1 MKRTFSIIII
11 VCWAFAACQ
20 PTPEEEIVQSK
31 NDGVMEQAI
40 SEGEKVYENN
50 SQEEDELADLVETVE
65 DRADMLNVGTWS
77 DNNIEGN
84 SYITIS
90 ADAEILMPDVDEYKV
105 YEITPLSP
113 IPYEILRNLISEIA
127 DENPLYD
134 GKERT
139 LEEIENT
146 ILGLRQ
152 LVFDYE
158 NDEFKDT
165 FSEGQGRTYEE
176 FKSDEIKNLQ
186 LQINILE
193 QDIAED
199 NYGINTPINIDD
211 ICNGNISFFKTDLG
225 RDKLA
230 VFIIDEQHSFLFRN
244 PGNYGIDYCGDT
256 LSEFVPDT
264 EKELQISA
272 DYALELVS
280 DLMDDVGIK
289 SFDIRYMGVG
299 KEYNGNEELGYG
311 HLEQGYIMI
320 FSRIVNGMPVECAS
334 GFNVQEMEDGS
345 TKVTNYV
352 NAFKYYAE
360 DLSFVVDDKGIT
372 QMDWGYHYDIDEESA
387 TIVEIMEMDDALK
400 QVIIQ
405 QIINCYSFYE
415 EQGTKAHFDIERVE
429 LVMGRV
435 PMKDNLDKQWLVPM
449 WNVYAYYEVDPV
461 KGVAFRTENSRLI
474 LSINALDGSV
484 N

>member
-1 MKRTFSIIII
+1 M
-11 VCWAFAACQ
+11 
-20 PTPEEEIVQSK
+20 
-31 NDGVMEQAI
+31 
-40 SEGEKVYENN
+40 
-50 SQEEDELADLVETVE
+50 
-65 DRADMLNVGTWS
+65 
-77 DNNIEGN
+77 
-84 SYITIS
+84 
-90 ADAEILMPDVDEYKV
+90 
-105 YEITPLSP
+105 
-113 IPYEILRNLISEIA
+113 LISE
-127 DENPLYD
+127 
-134 GKERT
+134 
-139 LEEIENT
+139 LEEDIEND
-146 ILGLRQ
+146 
-152 LVFDYE
+152 DYG
-158 NDEFKDT
+158 F
-165 FSEGQGRTYEE
+165 
-176 FKSDEIKNLQ
+176 
-186 LQINILE
+186 
-193 QDIAED
+193 
-199 NYGINTPINIDD
+199 NTAVNID
-211 ICNGNISFFKTDLG
+211 NIFSDNSSSNYFHFKANLG
-225 RDKLA
+225 RDALA
-230 VFIIDEQHSFLFRN
+230 HFAIDEQHSFLFRN
-244 PGNYGIDYCGDT
+244 PGNFFIDYCGEII
-256 LSEFVPDT
+256 SELIPEE
-264 EKELQISA
+264 EKELEISA
-272 DYALELVS
+272 EYAMNEIS
-280 DLMDDVGIK
+280 MLMHDTGIQ
-289 SFDIRYMGVG
+289 SYDIRFMGID
-299 KEYNGNEELGYG
+299 KECHGNEEAAGYSN
-311 HLEQGYIMI
+311 LEQGYVLVY
-320 FSRIVNGMPVECAS
+320 SRIVNGMPVECAS

>member
-1 MKRTFSIIII
+1 
-11 VCWAFAACQ
+11 
-20 PTPEEEIVQSK
+20 
-31 NDGVMEQAI
+31 
-40 SEGEKVYENN
+40 
-50 SQEEDELADLVETVE
+50 
-65 DRADMLNVGTWS
+65 
-77 DNNIEGN
+77 
-84 SYITIS
+84 
-90 ADAEILMPDVDEYKV
+90 
-105 YEITPLSP
+105 
-113 IPYEILRNLISEIA
+113 
-127 DENPLYD
+127 
-134 GKERT
+134 
-139 LEEIENT
+139 
-146 ILGLRQ
+146 
-152 LVFDYE
+152 
-158 NDEFKDT
+158 
-165 FSEGQGRTYEE
+165 
-176 FKSDEIKNLQ
+176 
-186 LQINILE
+186 
-193 QDIAED
+193 
-199 NYGINTPINIDD
+199 
-211 ICNGNISFFKTDLG
+211 
-225 RDKLA
+225 
-230 VFIIDEQHSFLFRN
+230 
-244 PGNYGIDYCGDT
+244 
-256 LSEFVPDT
+256 
-264 EKELQISA
+264 
-272 DYALELVS
+272 
-280 DLMDDVGIK
+280 
-289 SFDIRYMGVG
+289 
-299 KEYNGNEELGYG
+299 
-311 HLEQGYIMI
+311 
-320 FSRIVNGMPVECAS
+320 MPVECAS